1 MCIIVAK
8 NRKSK
13 LPTKQT
19 LENCFNNNNDGAG
32 FMYVNENH
40 QVVIDKGYM
49 TFNDFYSHYKKLKK
63 RYNNFK
69 NKALVMHFRIGT
81 SGSNTPG
88 NTHPYPVT
96 PNLSNLKKTYFTTNL
111 GVAHNGIISYYTP
124 KDKKDYNDTQNF
136 IMKYL
141 SKLYSHYPTFYKDK
155 DIMYGVEQVCG
166 SKLCF
171 LNTDEELF
179 YVGEF
184 ILDKGIMYSNSTYTT
199 SYFYSQY
206 YNNVLDYNYDYLEL
220 LPEWTIVHNDGT
232 EEIVGD
238 KLYCINDYNDLFEVT
253 EDGSYSLIELEV
265 KVKDELG
272 EVII

>member
-49 TFNDFYSHYKKLKK
+49 TFNEFYSHYKKLKK

-81 SGSNTPG
+81 SGSNTPE
-88 NTHPYPVT
+88 NTHPYPIT
-96 PNLSNLKKTYFTTNL
+96 PTLSNLKKTYFTTNL

-141 SKLYSHYPTFYKDK
+141 SKLYTHYPTFYKDK

-171 LNTDEELF
+171 LNKDEELF

-199 SYFYSQY
+199 SYFYSHY
-206 YNNVLDYNYDYLEL
+206 YNNVLDYSYDYLEL
-220 LPEWTIVHNDGT
+220 LPAWTIVHNDGS